1 MRSPR
6 TSCARRCPS
15 TGSSDE
21 IKPARLYARFPAGF
35 AGMPALLDIREEPN
49 GLQSIGG
56 WLLSAHLG

>member
-1 MRSPR
+1 MRRHRAPP
-6 TSCARRCPS
+6 T
-15 TGSSDE
+15 
-21 IKPARLYARFPAGF
+21 F

>member
-1 MRSPR
+1 MEHRR
-6 TSCARRCPS
+6 T
-15 TGSSDE
+15 
-21 IKPARLYARFPAGF
+21 PARAGRPDRAGQVPCF